1 MGNQCHCLNDPRNQ
15 QQEFK
20 IGQGVYSFKKA
31 VCNIILKNIYYI
43 KIILY
48 FIIIVFATNW
58 KWR

>member
-1 MGNQCHCLNDPRNQ
+1 MGAQCSCLNDPRNQ

-31 VCNIILKNIYYI
+31 VCNIIIKNIYYI

-48 FIIIVFATNW
+48 FIIIVFATN
-58 KWR
+58 